1 MRRLLALSALVLVGA
16 APAERPIFADGMEN
30 VALWPVKGSDSVA
43 ASNAAVPGATG
54 RAIALHYDYGRV
66 SGYAYVRRAATVELP
81 RNFEVRFKMRGNG
94 GRNDLQMKLT
104 NGDNVWW
111 KVWRNH
117 QPTSNWQEIVVP
129 AGEIGFAWGPAED
142 KALRR
147 ADGVEF
153 VVARN
158 RDGGAGSIAIDDLRI
173 IPLPGEPAPARPPE
187 IRTNERIAALAKASP
202 RGQYPRAFIGE
213 QPYWTLAGSD
223 GGAVAALISEDA
235 AIEPAKGS
243 YSIEPVVIDGRQ
255 RFDWANVEQRQSL
268 DESKLPIP
276 SVHWRAPGLRL
287 DTTLLADSAGRA
299 VLASYELTNTDAARR
314 TIKLRL
320 GIRPWQVN
328 PPAQFLAQQGG
339 ASPISRIVS
348 DGSKLLITQ
357 PQTEG
362 DPPKSR
368 MLISSRPPDA
378 VAIAATPSLGSAMVT
393 ADLTYRLDLAPGKSA
408 RIVLT
413 MPGMSGVAPQWDAA
427 YRDTQA
433 HWREVLGRVKLRVP
447 PSRQA
452 FADTISSTFSQ
463 ILISRDGPMLKPGTR
478 SYDRAWIRDG
488 AMMSE
493 ALLRMGRAD
502 VARGFADWYR
512 GHLFDSGKVPC
523 CVDFRGADPV
533 PENDSQ
539 GEYIFLVGQLYRFTG
554 DRGALE
560 RDWPAVLGAVRYMDQ
575 LRLSERTAADHAPD
589 KRMLYGL
596 MPPSISHEGYSA
608 KPQYSLWD
616 DFWALRGYHD
626 AAEIARVLSKPE
638 AAMIAASR
646 DRFDADLHSA
656 ILAARDHWKVDFI
669 PGATSLGDFDATST
683 TIALDPG
690 NEQARL
696 EPAMLKATF
705 ERYWRD
711 FQTRAA
717 GTRQWKDYTPYE
729 TRTIGS
735 FVRLGWRDRIDPLIE
750 FFMADRRPAAWNQ
763 WAEVVGRNPR
773 EIRFI
778 GDMPHAWVASD
789 FLRGALDMF
798 AWDRRDDGALI
809 LGGGLTAAWLA
820 GEGSAIEGLATP
832 YGKLD
837 FAMRGNPRWVEA
849 TIDGNARP
857 PGGYVLGWP
866 FGGTPPLARVSGKPA
881 LWRGNALQIPATG
894 QRIEIEIGQTSPTK
908 DKT

>member
-1 MRRLLALSALVLVGA
+1 MRRLFALSALILVSA

-30 VALWPVKGSDSVA
+30 AALWPAKGSDSVA
-43 ASNAAVPGATG
+43 ASSASVPGASG
-54 RAIALHYDYGRV
+54 HAIALRYDYGRV
-66 SGYAYVRRAATVELP
+66 SGYAYVRRTMAVELP
-81 RNFEVRFKMRGNG
+81 RNFEMRFKIRGRG

-111 KVWRNH
+111 KVWRNY
-117 QPTSNWQEIVVP
+117 QPSAEWQEFVVP

-142 KALRR
+142 KSLRR

-173 IPLPGEPAPARPPE
+173 IPLPGQPAPVRPPE
-187 IRTNERIAALAKASP
+187 TRTNDRIAALAKASP
-202 RGQYPRAFIGE
+202 RGQFPRAFIGE

-223 GGAVAALISEDA
+223 GGAVVALISEDA
-235 AIEPAKGS
+235 AIEPAKGG
-243 YSIEPVVIDGRQ
+243 YSIEPVVIDGGR
-255 RFDWANVEQRQSL
+255 RFDWANVAQHQSL
-268 DESKLPIP
+268 DERKLPIP
-276 SVHWRAPGLRL
+276 SVHWRGPGFRL
-287 DTTLLADSAGRA
+287 DTILLADSAGRA
-299 VLASYELTNTDAARR
+299 VLAGYELTNTGTSRR
-314 TIKLRL
+314 TIDVRL
-320 GIRPWQVN
+320 GVRPWQVN

-339 ASPISRIVS
+339 ASPISRILR
-348 DGSKLLITQ
+348 DGSKLLVTQ

-362 DPPKSR
+362 DPPKTR
-368 MLISSRPPDA
+368 LLISSRPPDA
-378 VAIAATPSLGSAMVT
+378 VAIAAMPNLGPAMVT
-393 ADLTYRLDLAPGKSA
+393 ADLTYRLDLAPGKGE
-408 RIVLT
+408 RIVLS
-413 MPGMSGVAPQWDAA
+413 MPGTNGAAPLWDEA
-427 YRDTQA
+427 YRETQA

-447 PSRQA
+447 PAKQA
-452 FADTISSTFSQ
+452 FADTVATAFSQ
-463 ILISRDGPMLKPGTR
+463 ILTSRDGPMLKPGTR

-512 GHLFDSGKVPC
+512 GNLFDSGKVPC

-539 GEYIFLVGQLYRFTG
+539 GEYVFLVGQLYRFTG
-554 DRGALE
+554 DRAALE

-575 LRLSERTAADHAPD
+575 LRLSERTAANRGPD

-616 DFWALRGYHD
+616 DFWALRGYRD
-626 AAEIARVLSKPE
+626 AAEIARVLGKPE

-646 DRFDADLHSA
+646 EQFDADLHSA

-696 EPAMLKATF
+696 DPAMLNATF
-705 ERYWRD
+705 ERYWRE

-717 GTRQWKDYTPYE
+717 GAREWKDYTPYE

-735 FVRLGWRDRIDPLIE
+735 FVRLGWRDRVDGLID
-750 FFMADRRPAAWNQ
+750 FFMADRRPAGWNQ
-763 WAEVVGRNPR
+763 WAEVVGRDPR

-798 AWDRRDDGALI
+798 AWDRRDDGALV
-809 LGGGLTAAWLA
+809 LGGGLSAAWLA
-820 GEGSAIEGLATP
+820 GEGSAVEGLATP

-837 FAMRGNPRWVEA
+837 FSMRGDARGIVA
-849 TIDGNARP
+849 TIGGDARP
-857 PGGYVLGWP
+857 PGGYVIGWP
-866 FGGTPPLARVSGKPA
+866 FDGVPVAARVDGEPA
-881 LWRGNALQIPATG
+881 AWLGNALHFPATG
-894 QRIEIEIGQTSPTK
+894 KPMRIEVLR
-908 DKT
+908 